1 MELIMVIAIEFFEIA
16 SIEGLLPGVTE
27 TAGLF
32 IFGIV
37 LILAVMAIR
46 WVLRKKGDVDHSS
59 NLEKRA

>member
-1 MELIMVIAIEFFEIA
+1 MLIAIEYFEMAI
-16 SIEGLLPGVTE
+16 IEGFPPTVSE

-32 IFGIV
+32 VFGIV
-37 LILAVMAIR
+37 LVVAVMAIR